1 MAPFGIN
8 VHMVGKYKMAEKM
21 DDQSLEGSIL
31 IGADV
36 EFKGELN
43 VPNRASVNGK
53 FEGVLKAKELFV
65 GKAGQVSGEISV
77 DNADIWGTVE
87 NTLTVQTKLTL
98 RSSGSISGSV
108 SYSNIMVEEGG
119 VVMGKIDKLAPK
131 TATGEANVVQLQA
144 SAKE

>member
-1 MAPFGIN
+1 M
-8 VHMVGKYKMAEKM
+8 MGKTKMPEKV
-21 DDQSLEGSIL
+21 DEQSLEGSIV

-36 EFKGELN
+36 SFKGELI
-43 VPNRASVNGK
+43 VPNRASINGK
-53 FEGVLKAKELFV
+53 FEGELKAKELFV
-65 GKAGQVSGEISV
+65 GKAGQVSGDISV
-77 DNADIWGTVE
+77 ENADVWGTVE

-119 VVMGKIDKLAPK
+119 VVMGKIDKIAPK
-131 TATGEANVVQLQA
+131 AASADANVVQLQH